1 LQLKIR
7 RLPQLISAVL
17 IICTLVYVIGK
28 SGILHGLPLLP
39 LVGIILL
46 IAIAASIIYV
56 ILLVWFKVLSFTNI
70 REVLP
75 SSWREL
81 R

>member
-1 LQLKIR
+1 
-7 RLPQLISAVL
+7 
-17 IICTLVYVIGK
+17 
-28 SGILHGLPLLP
+28 LP